1 VPPEPPDESPP
12 PKLDHDLE
20 FDDDDDD
27 FLGAGVV
34 FVEGG
39 AA

>member
-1 VPPEPPDESPP
+1 
-12 PKLDHDLE
+12 LE
-20 FDDDDDD
+20 YAEDDDD

-39 AA
+39 AAAVAVAVAG